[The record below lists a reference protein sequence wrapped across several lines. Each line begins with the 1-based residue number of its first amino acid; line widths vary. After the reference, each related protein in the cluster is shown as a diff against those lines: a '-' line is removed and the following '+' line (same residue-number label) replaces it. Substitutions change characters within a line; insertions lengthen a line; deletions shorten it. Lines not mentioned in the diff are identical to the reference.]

1 MKNMTS
7 TQSPWIRLLAY
18 CSMVIFAL
26 VTAACSGNGAG
37 AGGGGSSAAAASSA
51 ASLSLISS
59 ETSLG
64 SDGKKTAIITA
75 IVKNELNVSL
85 ENQPVIFSTSD
96 AGATLEIADS
106 ITDASGR
113 MEAVLSVTDRTVR
126 DIVVTA
132 ASGEIVETITVPVVG
147 TVLQING
154 SSTIVFND
162 ETQYSISLRD
172 SGGNPIRNA
181 DVQVSSANGN
191 TISESSIT
199 TDTQGQAVFNVRG
212 VNSGADTLTASSQGV
227 TTTFSTSVSGTQLT
241 YVTPT
246 NGLEVTVDQVTPVT
260 VRLIESGSPVV
271 GREIRFSVT
280 RGVFAGG
287 SSATTNGSGEA
298 TANIQ
303 STTAGISTI
312 TATEVQGTEST
323 GVTATRQIEFVS
335 KSPTKIELQAS
346 PTVVGANLSTEG
358 TNSSQL
364 IAVVRDANDNPVKN
378 VRVDFSALADPSNGR
393 IEPGFGI
400 TDRFGTATA
409 SFIAGPT
416 ATGFDAVS
424 LEAKLSSNSAISAT
438 DNLTVSDLE
447 LSVRI
452 GTGNEL
458 LTSDSLVTYR
468 MPWTAIVADS
478 SGNPVENALV
488 TVALRS
494 TRYRKGFWTQVT
506 DGWVLQPANLT
517 FCNSEDLD
525 LNGRLDAGEDNNS
538 NGELDPGA
546 VAVSQ
551 VLEAGSRTDASGLA
565 EIEVIYPKTYGYW
578 VESLIQVTITTV
590 SGTEASAEQ
599 VFILPV
605 EAGDVN
611 NVSVSPPGATA
622 PDGPFGR
629 SNNCGDTL

>member
-1 MKNMTS
+1 MTS

-64 SDGKKTAIITA
+64 SDGKKTAVITA

-85 ENQPVIFSTSD
+85 GNQPVVFSTSD
-96 AGATLEIADS
+96 NGATLEIADS

-126 DIVVTA
+126 DITITA
-132 ASGEIVETITVPVVG
+132 ASGDIVRSIVVPVVG

-172 SGGNPIRNA
+172 SGGSPILNA
-181 DVQVSSANGN
+181 EVQVSSANGN
-191 TISESSIT
+191 IISESSIT
-199 TDTQGQAVFNVRG
+199 TDSQGQAVFNVRG
-212 VNSGADTLTASSQGV
+212 VNAGADTLTASSQGV
-227 TTTFSTSVSGTQLT
+227 TTVFPTSVSGTQLT
-241 YVTPT
+241 YVAPD
-246 NGLEVTVDQVTPVT
+246 NGLEVTVDQVSPVT
-260 VRLIESGSPVV
+260 VRLIENGAPVV
-271 GREIRFSVT
+271 GRDIRFAVT
-280 RGVFAGG
+280 RGVFAG
-287 SSATTNGSGEA
+287 SSTATTDGSGEA
-298 TANIQ
+298 SVSIQ
-303 STTAGISTI
+303 SPTAGISTI
-312 TATEVQGTEST
+312 TATEVQGTLST

-346 PTVVGANLSTEG
+346 PAVVGANLSTEG

-364 IAVVRDANDNPVKN
+364 IAVVRDDNDNPVKN
-378 VRVDFSALADPSNGR
+378 VRVDFSALTDPSNGR

-416 ATGFDAVS
+416 ATGFDAVQ
-424 LEAKLSSNSAISAT
+424 LEAKLSSNAAIFAR
-438 DNLTVSDLE
+438 DGLTVSDLE

-458 LTSDSLVTYR
+458 ISDDSLTAYR

-494 TRYRKGFWTQVT
+494 TRYRKGFWTPVA
-506 DGWVLQPANLT
+506 DGWIQQAGDLT
-517 FCNSEDLD
+517 TCVSEDTN
-525 LNGRLDAGEDNNS
+525 LNGRLDSGEDL
-538 NGELDPGA
+538 NGSLELDPGS
-546 VAVSQ
+546 VSVSQ
-551 VLEAGSRTDASGLA
+551 VLQPGSRTDSSGLA
-565 EIEVIYPKTYGYW
+565 SIEVIYPKTYGAW

-605 EAGDVN
+605 EAGDIN
-611 NVSVSPPGATA
+611 NISILPPGATA
-622 PDGPFGR
+622 PDSPFGR
-629 SNNCGDTL
+629 STNCGDTL